1 MMLDEV
7 ASSMSSLNSWKSMVN
22 PPCSCRS
29 RLSFRNLCEKGIIHT
44 RRRWTEGLMTK
55 RV

>member
-22 PPCSCRS
+22 PPCSCPQQAEFQEPLREGDHPHPS
-29 RLSFRNLCEKGIIHT
+29 PMDRRLND
-44 RRRWTEGLMTK
+44 
-55 RV
+55 